1 MLYKNETTMKT
12 RTLIAIYL
20 ILFLTGI
27 AMNGFAQGISN
38 SGGYITDAGTT
49 SHSYIEF
56 NGNVDMTL
64 SGTTADQTKLGN
76 VKVDFTGTGTYK
88 LTIPNNSYVTV
99 NGNLTLS
106 DSLLLDAN
114 SSSNMAS
121 LITNGTVTGAYA
133 CVEQHLV
140 RDQWHMVSSPVSSA
154 VSGVYTGAYLYKWN
168 EPDSTWAFITSVTEA
183 LTVTRGYH
191 LYSVSTG
198 PSIGP
203 TDVKFTG
210 LFNTGDYSTS
220 LTYNAGSNKGDGW
233 NEIGNPYPSAL
244 EWNSSWTKTNVDAT
258 IYIYDGTQYKTWN
271 YNAGGTGS
279 LSNGEI
285 PPTQGF
291 WVKANASSPSLTIPN
306 AERIHSSNTF
316 YKGDEIQNIID
327 IHIEGNGYS
336 DEMCIGMYGDASDDF
351 DSEYDAYKLMGI
363 EAAPQLYAFDANTLY
378 AVDLLA
384 ESYENREV
392 SMGIRTGTDAEY
404 TFSFE
409 GVDNFDPSIAI
420 YLEDKSSGEMIDLHE
435 TTSYS
440 FYSEEG
446 TTNNRFIL
454 HFNPDFTDVDSEVA
468 TNQIGIYAFDKTVCV
483 NYQMAAPAQMHVFDL
498 LGKEV
503 INQNLSPNQL
513 NTVAMN
519 HEKGYYIVKVVSDGT
534 IKTQKVFIK

>member
-1 MLYKNETTMKT
+1 MKT

-20 ILFLTGI
+20 ALFLAGI
-27 AMNGFAQGISN
+27 AMNGFAQGITN

-49 SHSYIEF
+49 SNSYIEF
-56 NGNVDMTL
+56 GGSGNMTL

-88 LTIPNNSYVTV
+88 LTIPNNSFVTV

-191 LYSVSTG
+191 VYSASSG
-198 PSIGP
+198 SSIGP

-210 LFNTGDYSTS
+210 LLNTGNYSPT
-220 LTYNAGSNKGDGW
+220 LTYNTGSNKGDGW
-233 NEIGNPYPSAL
+233 NEIGNPYPSVL

-271 YNAGGTGS
+271 YNTGLGGLG
-279 LSNGEI
+279 NGEI

-291 WVKANASSPSLTIPN
+291 WVKANASSPSMTIPN
-306 AERIHSSNTF
+306 SERIHSSNTF
-316 YKGDEIQNIID
+316 YKDDEIQNVIGIN
-327 IHIEGNGYS
+327 IEGNGYS
-336 DEMCIGMYGDASDDF
+336 DAMRVGMYSNATDNF

-363 EAAPQLYAFDANTLY
+363 ESAPQIYSLDANTIY
-378 AVDLLA
+378 AVNLLA
-384 ESYENREV
+384 ESYGNR
-392 SMGIRTGTDAEY
+392 MIPLGLRTGVEGEY
-404 TFSFE
+404 TFGFE
-409 GVDNFDPSIAI
+409 GVDDFDPSVTIF
-420 YLEDKSSGEMIDLHE
+420 LEDKISGEMIDLHE
-435 TTSYS
+435 TIAYT
-440 FYSEEG
+440 FFAEEG
-446 TTNNRFIL
+446 TTDDRFIL
-454 HFNPDFTDVDSEVA
+454 HFNPDFTDVDSQVA
-468 TNQIGIYAFDKTVCV
+468 AEQIGIYAFDKTICV
-483 NYQMAAPAQMHVFDL
+483 NYKMEVPAQIRVFDL

-513 NTVAMN
+513 NTIAMN
-519 HEKGYYIVKVVSDGT
+519 HEKGYYIVKVVSSRT